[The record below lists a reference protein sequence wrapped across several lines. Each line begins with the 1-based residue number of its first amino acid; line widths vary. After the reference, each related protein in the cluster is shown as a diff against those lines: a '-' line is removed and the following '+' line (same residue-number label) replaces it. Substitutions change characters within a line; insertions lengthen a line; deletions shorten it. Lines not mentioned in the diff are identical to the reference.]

1 MKPSD
6 NEYTGPSGGCT
17 WLLVTLFL
25 TVVLIVTLRACQAPE
40 APSNLDDAS
49 QLMAI
54 RETAPKSVYCPYI
67 RGFPWST
74 PTVDPNILPPTA
86 APPTPDWLQGQPPY
100 AIPRDVLLA
109 LLERTRATRGV
120 ELWQDVWDH
129 DLIRAAGNGDYGA
142 QISPIVEHQG
152 FLAMETCRGLVV
164 KTPSGQIWIL
174 LGFYGPVV
182 PIAGNTDFTP

>member
-1 MKPSD
+1 MEWID
-6 NEYTGPSGGCT
+6 DEPSGPGTGCT
-17 WLLVTLFL
+17 WLLLTLFL
-25 TVVLIVTLRACQAPE
+25 TVVLIIALRGCEVFEDPVATPPPAQRDIFTL
-40 APSNLDDAS
+40 S
-49 QLMAI
+49 
-54 RETAPKSVYCPYI
+54 APKSVYCPYI
-67 RGFPWST
+67 RTFPWST

-86 APPTPDWLQGQPPY
+86 APPTPDWLKGRPPY

-120 ELWQDVWDH
+120 ELWADVWDH

-142 QISPIVEHQG
+142 QISPIVEHEG

-164 KTPSGQIWIL
+164 KTPEGQIWIL

-182 PIAGNTDFTP
+182 PIAGSPASAP